1 MPETTE
7 NSTRQPRSRLKGMA
21 KNTVKRLDFAI
32 RRPVAKPAVKTAA
45 KPAPK
50 PTAQPAPKPSSKSTV
65 KPASKPTPKPVVK
78 PAAKS
83 IASSTSQSTPAAK
96 RPKTPP
102 AAPRKPVMANR
113 GRFIDFAPG
122 RPQKPL
128 AAPGS
133 KLANSSRPIS
143 TKRITPARPATPV
156 AKPAAKPVAPVAR
169 PAVRSAAKAT
179 SVIRPSAKPSPVS
192 KPASRSISSSST
204 QPAIRPAISSTARSA
219 RPATKPAARP
229 SVRPSVRPAI
239 KSATRPAAEQ
249 ISRKTAIFEEDDFS
263 AALAGFADNDAS
275 DQPVAHPAR
284 DRGRNNF
291 DEEFDALD
299 TELDALDSISDE
311 IFDDTND
318 DIDAI
323 ENEIE
328 AETND
333 FVKAPKPLFEDP
345 LVMLS
350 KVRDERRHK
359 KEAAEAAEFKER
371 TKKEAKKASY
381 LAPYTLGGRSPFL
394 TSVNVEK
401 RPLSSSVPQG
411 GTTSQMPAKSA
422 SKSTKVRGA
431 SKLKSPIRSKA
442 PIKAATNTYRSLM
455 RKQLDQ
461 DAKEIHRQT
470 MMVSTPD
477 TKKHNT
483 GLIIAVILTVLLG
496 AGVGMVLYLM
506 FFQ

>member
-1 MPETTE
+1 
-7 NSTRQPRSRLKGMA
+7 
-21 KNTVKRLDFAI
+21 
-32 RRPVAKPAVKTAA
+32 
-45 KPAPK
+45 
-50 PTAQPAPKPSSKSTV
+50 
-65 KPASKPTPKPVVK
+65 
-78 PAAKS
+78 
-83 IASSTSQSTPAAK
+83 
-96 RPKTPP
+96 
-102 AAPRKPVMANR
+102 MANR

-122 RPQKPL
+122 RSQKLL

-133 KLANSSRPIS
+133 KLANSSRPTS
-143 TKRITPARPATPV
+143 TKQITPARPATPV

-169 PAVRSAAKAT
+169 PAVRSAAKVA

-229 SVRPSVRPAI
+229 SVRPAI

-263 AALAGFADNDAS
+263 VALAGFADNDAS

-299 TELDALDSISDE
+299 AELDALDSISDE

-401 RPLSSSVPQG
+401 RPLSSSVPQD
-411 GTTSQMPAKSA
+411 GTTSQMATKPA